1 MLGKLPTSRQ
11 NSPDTRSGVLL
22 TEERSRKRDYHGNR
36 SHGVFA
42 RFNCADFHV
51 LHAAF
56 CSKCTPGVHSPASSR
71 ERRRR
76 MNPFGLPPLA
86 ITPAT
91 TVDDVLARYPIT
103 FSVLNAFGVDSC
115 CGGSASLREAAAHA
129 LADESVL
136 LDALQ
141 MTARDAGYIA

>member
-1 MLGKLPTSRQ
+1 
-11 NSPDTRSGVLL
+11 
-22 TEERSRKRDYHGNR
+22 
-36 SHGVFA
+36 
-42 RFNCADFHV
+42 
-51 LHAAF
+51 
-56 CSKCTPGVHSPASSR
+56 
-71 ERRRR
+71 